1 MKLTA
6 AVNTACALLLLSGC
20 ASSTPPHYY
29 TLVTATESAPP
40 AVAVAPFVIRI
51 HPVTLPEQLNQP
63 QLVTRKGD
71 GEMVMSDDAL
81 WASPLP
87 EEMRSALT
95 GQLERLLN
103 TTEISGLTPPQDKP
117 VVGISVAVQQFDAW
131 PGNRASIAVTWRLS
145 FDAGSAEEQLLTC
158 RTQHQKTS
166 QGGYSGLVATQ
177 QALIRDVATDIA
189 NSIKTRQCG

>member
-6 AVNTACALLLLSGC
+6 ALNIACALLMLSGC

-29 TLVTATESAPP
+29 TLVDGDRVPP
-40 AVAVAPFVIRI
+40 AVVAAPFAIRM

-63 QLVTRKGD
+63 ELVMRKGD
-71 GEMVMSDDAL
+71 GELFVSDNAL

-95 GQLERLLN
+95 GQLERSLY
-103 TTEISGLTPPQDKP
+103 TVEVSGLTPPQDKP

>member
-29 TLVTATESAPP
+29 TLVTAADSAPP
-40 AVAVAPFVIRI
+40 AVAAAPFVIRI
-51 HPVTLPEQLNQP
+51 HPVTVPEQLNQP

-87 EEMRSALT
+87 DEMRSALT

-117 VVGISVAVQQFDAW
+117 VVGISVAVQRFDAW

-145 FDAGSAEEQLLTC
+145 FAAGSAEEQLLTC
-158 RTQHQKTS
+158 RTQHQQTAR
-166 QGGYSGLVATQ
+166 GGDAGLVSAQ
-177 QALIRDVATDIA
+177 QSLMREVAQDMAESIRM
-189 NSIKTRQCG
+189 RQCR